1 MQEAKL
7 RLKNIKLAGF
17 KSFVDP
23 TVVSF
28 PGHLTA
34 VVGPNGCGKSNIID
48 AVRWVMGESS
58 AKQLRGE
65 GMTDVIFNGSTARK
79 PIGQASVELLFDNPN
94 GALGGEY
101 AQYPEIAI
109 KRLVTR
115 EGQSTYFLNN
125 VRCRRRDIVDIFLGT
140 GMGPRS
146 YAIIEQGMI
155 SRLIEAKPEELRVY
169 LEEAAGIS
177 KYKER
182 RRETET
188 RIRHTRENLDRL
200 NDLREELDKQLQRL
214 ERQSANAQR
223 YKEFKTEEDAL
234 RAQLLTRRLM
244 RLTAEDAELSAAI
257 RELEV
262 SLESQM
268 AALRE
273 VEKFLEVEQE
283 HHSTR
288 SDALNET
295 QATYYTAGSE
305 VTRIEQAI
313 AYQKERREQ
322 WQDDLE
328 STQSSLQEMLQH
340 QEQDTARIQWLTAE
354 LAEVATPLAEHSGQA
369 EIAAQH
375 LGQAEQAYD
384 DWQQQWDSF
393 NQLAAQSMKEAE
405 VEQTRIRHLEAQQQS
420 SRNRIER
427 LEADNSRL
435 REQNSNGDTNTIAD
449 AQIQA
454 LEQQK
459 QTLET
464 AKTEQQNEISRLREQ
479 RQTMASELDA
489 LKTELR
495 KGQGQL
501 QSLQTLQQAALGQDN
516 SKTVD
521 WLKAQGFAD
530 KARLAQVLR
539 IAAGYE
545 TALEAVLG
553 EQLQAVCLEDVAALS
568 TAVEQNA
575 LPNNLQL
582 LYPPQAASAA
592 NALINNQ
599 PSLASLLQSGQEWAH
614 LLQNIYVVSDVREG
628 LALIKNNAKETSFI
642 TKEGIWISQYG
653 ISVPKASSNEE
664 GVLKREGQISALQ
677 IRLQENEARVVALDK
692 EINEIQSQRQQL
704 QATQEESQR
713 TLQQLGQQ
721 IAEARANLRI
731 EQNRIEQLKQRLA
744 QNEKDKAD
752 EKTRLE
758 SFAGDLATAR
768 YQWQQAMTAME
779 SQSSTRQTLLTHKET
794 LQQQVQSARVE
805 AKTTHDTMQNLRIK
819 EQSLKSELTAKTEH
833 LQRTTQQLKVIEEKH
848 SELQQSLNNSE
859 EPLEDLQQELQ
870 AALAARVEA
879 DKALQIT
886 RAQLEAVEFKMR
898 ELTQSRHDI
907 EGKLEGIRNQL
918 EKSRLDKQTV
928 VVRQQSLQEQIEAHA
943 ISVEATQA
951 ILDPEMTEL
960 LLEEALQKVLDRIQ
974 RLGAINLAAIE
985 EYQSESERKIYLDK
999 QNDDLVEALTI
1010 LEEAIQKID
1019 HETKAL
1025 FKNTFDQVNSH
1036 LQQLFPKIFGGGECY
1051 LEATGEE
1058 LLDMGVSIM
1067 ARPPGKRNATIH
1079 LLSGGEKALT
1089 AIALVFSIFRLNP
1102 APFCMLDEVDAP
1114 LDDNNVFRYCNL
1126 VKEMS
1131 KELQFIYIS
1140 HNKVAMEMAEN
1151 LIGVTM
1157 KEPGVSRLV
1166 SVDMEEALAMA
1177 ED

>member
-1 MQEAKL
+1 MQETKL
-7 RLKNIKLAGF
+7 RLKNIKLVGF

-244 RLTAEDAELSAAI
+244 RLTAEDAELSTAI

-393 NQLAAQSMKEAE
+393 NQLAALSMKEAE

-435 REQNSNGDTNTIAD
+435 REQNSDG
-449 AQIQA
+449 
-454 LEQQK
+454 
-459 QTLET
+459 
-464 AKTEQQNEISRLREQ
+464 
-479 RQTMASELDA
+479 
-489 LKTELR
+489 
-495 KGQGQL
+495 
-501 QSLQTLQQAALGQDN
+501 
-516 SKTVD
+516 
-521 WLKAQGFAD
+521 
-530 KARLAQVLR
+530 
-539 IAAGYE
+539 
-545 TALEAVLG
+545 
-553 EQLQAVCLEDVAALS
+553 
-568 TAVEQNA
+568 
-575 LPNNLQL
+575 
-582 LYPPQAASAA
+582 
-592 NALINNQ
+592 
-599 PSLASLLQSGQEWAH
+599 
-614 LLQNIYVVSDVREG
+614 
-628 LALIKNNAKETSFI
+628 
-642 TKEGIWISQYG
+642 
-653 ISVPKASSNEE
+653 
-664 GVLKREGQISALQ
+664 
-677 IRLQENEARVVALDK
+677 
-692 EINEIQSQRQQL
+692 
-704 QATQEESQR
+704 
-713 TLQQLGQQ
+713 
-721 IAEARANLRI
+721 
-731 EQNRIEQLKQRLA
+731 
-744 QNEKDKAD
+744 
-752 EKTRLE
+752 
-758 SFAGDLATAR
+758 
-768 YQWQQAMTAME
+768 
-779 SQSSTRQTLLTHKET
+779 
-794 LQQQVQSARVE
+794 
-805 AKTTHDTMQNLRIK
+805 
-819 EQSLKSELTAKTEH
+819 
-833 LQRTTQQLKVIEEKH
+833 
-848 SELQQSLNNSE
+848 
-859 EPLEDLQQELQ
+859 
-870 AALAARVEA
+870 
-879 DKALQIT
+879 
-886 RAQLEAVEFKMR
+886 
-898 ELTQSRHDI
+898 
-907 EGKLEGIRNQL
+907 
-918 EKSRLDKQTV
+918 
-928 VVRQQSLQEQIEAHA
+928 
-943 ISVEATQA
+943 
-951 ILDPEMTEL
+951 
-960 LLEEALQKVLDRIQ
+960 
-974 RLGAINLAAIE
+974 
-985 EYQSESERKIYLDK
+985 
-999 QNDDLVEALTI
+999 
-1010 LEEAIQKID
+1010 
-1019 HETKAL
+1019 
-1025 FKNTFDQVNSH
+1025 
-1036 LQQLFPKIFGGGECY
+1036 
-1051 LEATGEE
+1051 
-1058 LLDMGVSIM
+1058 
-1067 ARPPGKRNATIH
+1067 
-1079 LLSGGEKALT
+1079 
-1089 AIALVFSIFRLNP
+1089 
-1102 APFCMLDEVDAP
+1102 
-1114 LDDNNVFRYCNL
+1114 
-1126 VKEMS
+1126 
-1131 KELQFIYIS
+1131 
-1140 HNKVAMEMAEN
+1140 
-1151 LIGVTM
+1151 
-1157 KEPGVSRLV
+1157 
-1166 SVDMEEALAMA
+1166 
-1177 ED
+1177 

>member
-1 MQEAKL
+1 MQETKL
-7 RLKNIKLAGF
+7 RLKNIKLVGF

-200 NDLREELDKQLQRL
+200 NDLREELAKQLQRL

-234 RAQLLTRRLM
+234 RAQLLTRRLL

-273 VEKFLEVEQE
+273 VEKFLEIEQE

-313 AYQKERREQ
+313 EYQKERRAQ

-328 STQSSLQEMLQH
+328 VTQSSLQEMLQH
-340 QEQDTARIQWLTAE
+340 QEQDTARIQWLTTE
-354 LAEVATPLAEHSGQA
+354 LAAVATPLAEHSGQA

-375 LGQAEQAYD
+375 LGQAEQAFD

-393 NQLAAQSMKEAE
+393 NQLAAHSMKEAE

-435 REQNSNGDTNTIAD
+435 REQNTDGDTNTIAD

-459 QTLET
+459 QILET

-516 SKTVD
+516 NKTVD

-530 KARLAQVLR
+530 KARLAQILR
-539 IAAGYE
+539 IASGYE

-568 TAVEQNA
+568 AAVEQNT
-575 LPNNLQL
+575 LPSNLQL
-582 LYPPQAASAA
+582 FYPPLALSAA
-592 NALINNQ
+592 NASIAQ

-614 LLQNIYVVSDVREG
+614 LLQNIYVVADVSVG
-628 LALIKNNAKETSFI
+628 LALIKNSAKEASFI
-642 TKEGIWISQYG
+642 TTEGIWISQHG
-653 ISVPKASSNEE
+653 IRVPKASSNEE
-664 GVLKREGQISALQ
+664 GVLKREGQINALQ
-677 IRLQENEARVVALDK
+677 IRLQEIEARIEILDK
-692 EINEIQSQRQQL
+692 GINELQAKRQQL
-704 QATQEESQR
+704 QGAQEESQR

-744 QNEKDKAD
+744 QNEKDQVD
-752 EKTRLE
+752 EKVRLE

-768 YQWQQAMTAME
+768 HQWQQAMSAME
-779 SQSSTRQTLLTHKET
+779 SQSSTKQTLLTRKET
-794 LQQQVQSARVE
+794 LQQQVQSARE
-805 AKTTHDTMQNLRIK
+805 DAKTTHDTMQSLRIK
-819 EQSLKSELTAKTEH
+819 EQSLKSELIAKTEH
-833 LQRTTQQLKVIEEKH
+833 LQRTAQQLKVIEEKH
-848 SELQQSLNNSE
+848 GELQQSLGNSE
-859 EPLEDLQQELQ
+859 APLEDLQQELQ
-870 AALAARVEA
+870 DALAARAEA

-886 RAQLEAVEFKMR
+886 RAQLEAVEFKIR
-898 ELTQSRHDI
+898 ELTQNRHAI
-907 EGKLEGIRNQL
+907 EDKLEGIRNQL
-918 EKSRLDKQTV
+918 EKFRLDKQTV
-928 VVRQQSLQEQIEAHA
+928 VVRQQSLQEQIEAHS

-960 LLEEALQKVLDRIQ
+960 LLEEALQKVLGRIQ

-1019 HETKAL
+1019 RETKAL
-1025 FKNTFDQVNSH
+1025 FKDTFDQVNNH

>member
-1 MQEAKL
+1 MSDARL
-7 RLKNIKLAGF
+7 CLKNIKLAGF

-28 PGHLTA
+28 PGNLTA

-125 VRCRRRDIVDIFLGT
+125 VRCRRRDVVDIFLGT

-182 RRETET
+182 RRETEN

-200 NDLREELDKQLQRL
+200 NDLREELAKQLERL
-214 ERQSANAQR
+214 ERQSANAKR
-223 YKEFKTEEDAL
+223 YQEFKSEEDAL
-234 RAQLLTRRLM
+234 RAQLFTRRLM
-244 RLTAEDAELSAAI
+244 RLTAEEAQLSTAI

-268 AALRE
+268 ASLRE
-273 VEKFLEVEQE
+273 VEKLLEIEQD
-283 HHSTR
+283 HHSTK

-295 QATYYTAGSE
+295 QATYYTAGGE

-313 AYQKERREQ
+313 MYQKERRLQ

-328 STQSSLQEMLQH
+328 ATQSSLQEMLQH
-340 QEQDTARIQWLTAE
+340 QQQDNARIQWLTAE
-354 LAEVATPLAEHSGQA
+354 LAEVASPLAEHSGAA

-375 LGQAEQAYD
+375 LGQAEQAFD

-393 NQLAAQSMKEAE
+393 NQLAALSMKEAE
-405 VEQTRIRHLEAQQQS
+405 VEQTRIRHLETQQQS

-427 LEADNSRL
+427 LEADNNRL
-435 REQNSNGDTNTIAD
+435 REQNSNGGNPNALAE
-449 AQIQA
+449 AQIHT

-459 QTLET
+459 QSLET
-464 AKTEQQNEISRLREQ
+464 AKTEQQNELSQLRVE
-479 RQTMASELDA
+479 RQTKTGELDA

-501 QSLQTLQQAALGQDN
+501 QSLQTLQQAGLGLDN

-521 WLKAQGFAD
+521 WLKEQGFAD

-553 EQLQAVCLEDVAALS
+553 EQLQAVCLEDIAALHE
-568 TAVEQNA
+568 AVENNT
-575 LPNNLQL
+575 LPSNLQL
-582 LYPPQAASAA
+582 LYPPQAVSAA
-592 NALINNQ
+592 NASVTQ

-614 LLQNIYVVSDVREG
+614 LLQNIYVVADVREG
-628 LALIKNNAKETSFI
+628 LALIKNTAKENSFI
-642 TKEGIWISQYG
+642 TQEGILISHYG
-653 ISVPKASSNEE
+653 ISVPKASNNEE
-664 GVLKREGQISALQ
+664 GILKREGQIDALQ
-677 IRLQENEARVVALDK
+677 IRLQEIELRIAALD
-692 EINEIQSQRQQL
+692 EDINAVQAKRQQH

-713 TLQQLGQQ
+713 TIQQLGQQ
-721 IAEARANLRI
+721 IAEARASLRI
-731 EQNRIEQLKQRLA
+731 EQNRIEQLKQRVA
-744 QNEKDKAD
+744 QNEKDKLD
-752 EKTRLE
+752 EKARLE
-758 SFAGDLATAR
+758 SFAGDLTAAR
-768 YQWQQAMTAME
+768 HQWQQAMSAME
-779 SQSSTRQTLLTHKET
+779 SQASTRQTLLTHKET
-794 LQQQVQSARVE
+794 LQQQVQQARVD
-805 AKTTHDTMQNLRIK
+805 AKATHDTMQSLRIQ
-819 EQSLKSELTAKTEH
+819 EQSLKSELNAKTEH
-833 LQRTTQQLKVIEEKH
+833 LQRAAQQLKSTEEKH
-848 SELQQSLNNSE
+848 SELQHSLSTSE
-859 EPLEDLQQELQ
+859 MPLEDLQQELQ
-870 AALAARVEA
+870 DALAARVEA

-898 ELTQSRHDI
+898 ELTQNRHTI
-907 EGKLEGIRNQL
+907 EDKLESIRNQL
-918 EKSRLDKQTV
+918 EKSRLEKQTV
-928 VVRQQSLQEQIEAHA
+928 FVRLQTLQEQIEAHV

-951 ILDPEMTEL
+951 MLDPEMTEL
-960 LLEEALQKVLDRIQ
+960 LLEEALQKVLDRIS

-985 EYQSESERKIYLDK
+985 EYQSESERKLYLDR

-1025 FKNTFDQVNSH
+1025 FTNTFDQVNGH

-1058 LLDMGVSIM
+1058 LLDMGVTIM

-1140 HNKVAMEMAEN
+1140 HNKLAMEMAES

>member
-7 RLKNIKLAGF
+7 CLKNIKLAGF

-23 TVVSF
+23 TVIPF
-28 PGHLTA
+28 PGNLTA

-65 GMTDVIFNGSTARK
+65 GMADVIFNGSTARK

-125 VRCRRRDIVDIFLGT
+125 VRCRRRDVVDIFLGT

-182 RRETET
+182 RRETEN

-200 NDLREELDKQLQRL
+200 NDLREELAKQLERL
-214 ERQSANAQR
+214 ERQSANAKR
-223 YKEFKTEEDAL
+223 YQEFKSEEDAL
-234 RAQLLTRRLM
+234 RAQLFTRRLL
-244 RLTAEDAELSAAI
+244 RLTAEEAQLSATI
-257 RELEV
+257 REFEV

-268 AALRE
+268 ASLRE
-273 VEKFLEVEQE
+273 VEKLLEIEQD

-295 QATYYTAGSE
+295 QATYYTAGGE

-313 AYQKERREQ
+313 TYQKERRLQ

-328 STQSSLQEMLQH
+328 ATESSLQEMLQH
-340 QEQDTARIQWLTAE
+340 QQQDNARIQWLTAE

-375 LGQAEQAYD
+375 LGQAEQAFD

-393 NQLAAQSMKEAE
+393 NQLAAMSMKEAE
-405 VEQTRIRHLEAQQQS
+405 VEQTRIRHLETQQQS

-427 LEADNSRL
+427 LEADNNRL
-435 REQNSNGDTNTIAD
+435 REQNSQGDNPNTLAEV
-449 AQIQA
+449 QIQT

-459 QTLET
+459 QALET
-464 AKTEQQNEISRLREQ
+464 AKAEQQNELSQLREQ
-479 RQTMASELDA
+479 RQTKTSELDA

-501 QSLQTLQQAALGQDN
+501 QSLQTLQQAGLGLDN

-521 WLKAQGFAD
+521 WLKEQGFAD

-553 EQLQAVCLEDVAALS
+553 EQLQAVCLEDIATLS
-568 TAVEQNA
+568 AAVEQNA
-575 LPNNLQL
+575 LPHNLQL
-582 LYPPQAASAA
+582 LYPPQAVSATHSS
-592 NALINNQ
+592 ITQ

-614 LLQNIYVVSDVREG
+614 LLQNIYVVSDVSVG
-628 LALIKNNAKETSFI
+628 LALIKNTAKESSFI
-642 TKEGIWISQYG
+642 TQEGIWISHYG
-653 ISVPKASSNEE
+653 ISVPKASNNEE
-664 GVLKREGQISALQ
+664 GILKREGQINALQ
-677 IRLQENEARVVALDK
+677 IRLQEIEARIAALDE
-692 EINEIQSQRQQL
+692 EINAVQAKRQQL
-704 QATQEESQR
+704 QASQEESQR
-713 TLQQLGQQ
+713 TIQQLGQQ
-721 IAEARANLRI
+721 ITEARANLRI
-731 EQNRIEQLKQRLA
+731 EQSRIEQLKQRVA
-744 QNEKDKAD
+744 QNEKDQLD
-752 EKTRLE
+752 EKARLE
-758 SFAGDLATAR
+758 SFAGDLIAAR
-768 YQWQQAMTAME
+768 HQWQQAMTAME
-779 SQSSTRQTLLTHKET
+779 SQASTRQTLLASKET
-794 LQQQVQSARVE
+794 LQQQVQQARID
-805 AKTTHDTMQNLRIK
+805 AKTTHDTMQSLRIK
-819 EQSLKSELTAKTEH
+819 EQSLKSELNTKTEH
-833 LQRTTQQLKVIEEKH
+833 LQRAVQQLKIIEEKH
-848 SELQQSLNNSE
+848 SELQHSLSTSE
-859 EPLEDLQQELQ
+859 MPLEDLQQELQ
-870 AALAARVEA
+870 DALAARVEA
-879 DKALQIT
+879 DKALQVT

-898 ELTQSRHDI
+898 ELTQNRHAI
-907 EGKLEGIRNQL
+907 EDKLESLRNEL
-918 EKSRLDKQTV
+918 EKSRLEKQTV
-928 VVRQQSLQEQIEAHA
+928 LVRLQTLQEQIEAHA
-943 ISVEATQA
+943 ISVEATQS

-960 LLEEALQKVLDRIQ
+960 LLEEALQKVLDRIS

-1019 HETKAL
+1019 QETKAL
-1025 FKNTFDQVNSH
+1025 FKATFDQVNSH

-1140 HNKVAMEMAEN
+1140 HNKVAMEMAES